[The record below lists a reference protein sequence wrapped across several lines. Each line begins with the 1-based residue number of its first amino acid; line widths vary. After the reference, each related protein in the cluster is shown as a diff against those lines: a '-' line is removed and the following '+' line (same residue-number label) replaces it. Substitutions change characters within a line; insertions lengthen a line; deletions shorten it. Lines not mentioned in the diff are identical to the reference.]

1 MLKGKKKLLAA
12 QVLLGL
18 MVAGNAYA
26 ADVTNDE
33 AGSDNSAKYEFKI
46 GNHEADDGG
55 SYKENDT
62 KYEYG
67 NWGQPGE
74 NEVLVGNGGKFL
86 KDKAADADISGVTLT
101 IETGSGKAI
110 AIKGKKIT
118 KNIINIG
125 NQYYYLNTH
134 YLTRDGSIFD
144 GDSYD
149 NEVNLAHA
157 KLADGGG
164 VNAGAKNTLNVG
176 LLVAEES
183 GVPNQYLLKAG
194 TINVNDV
201 VYFADGNTGTKDVVD
216 AQNFL
221 VIDASGAGDKAVINI
236 NADNVTAK
244 SINAGSGLVE
254 IKGKGVKAKSTLAK
268 VLKISADGFNS
279 DDYDALNVDINS
291 DGDYVADGN
300 KANKIII
307 NGNDVDFTMRDSTM
321 RDFWKSIDVN
331 GDNFKVGNI
340 HSYKDNDVMS
350 VAGNNAT
357 MGNITFNGKSSTLNV
372 SGNGAVLGNVSGSGA
387 SSVNISGD
395 NVKVGDITT
404 ATSASSGDEII
415 ISGNNTTTGALDTG
429 SLKITGNGT
438 LENGDVSNVGKI
450 IIQSTAT
457 GDVFKGTGMSEGKLD
472 VDKSK
477 TNKTTALFSNDYA
490 ASYDADT
497 GRIKN
502 TRTQSIREQSKSY
515 VETQMA
521 ALAMVASGADL
532 LANAGFTNA
541 AQAVQDAKD
550 SGDSGRSM
558 VPYAAANYG
567 SMRQESG
574 SHVDV
579 KGSNFNIGFAKE
591 VKNGSGKLLFGPM
604 FEYGRGNYDSY
615 LDDGTTGSGTAQNYG
630 IGMMARQTND
640 NGFYYEGSVRYG
652 KVTSDY
658 SSSNVLAGKDVSYDN
673 SAKYWGA
680 HVGVGKLQKLGGD
693 NAIDLYGKLF
703 YTNQGSSSVNID
715 GDTLDFSS
723 VKSKRSRIG
732 FRYIHGTSDVRSV
745 YAGLAWQYEFDG
757 AAHATANGF
766 STPSPSVK
774 GSSGMLELGVLIAP
788 KASPVSF
795 DLGVSG
801 WAGKQKGYSL
811 NANMLWSF

>member
-1 MLKGKKKLLAA
+1 MLKGKKKALAA

-18 MVAGNAYA
+18 MVAGNVYTVDCGVASA
-26 ADVTNDE
+26 AEGADIEIGEQVGWWIGDDTVV
-33 AGSDNSAKYEFKI
+33 SDNEKLKSE
-46 GNHEADDGG
+46 
-55 SYKENDT
+55 
-62 KYEYG
+62 
-67 NWGQPGE
+67 
-74 NEVLVGNGGKFL
+74 LVTDN
-86 KDKAADADISGVTLT
+86 
-101 IETGSGKAI
+101 
-110 AIKGKKIT
+110 AIKEKS
-118 KNIINIG
+118 IN
-125 NQYYYLNTH
+125 L
-134 YLTRDGSIFD
+134 
-144 GDSYD
+144 
-149 NEVNLAHA
+149 
-157 KLADGGG
+157 KCGGG
-164 VNAGAKNTLNVG
+164 NFT
-176 LLVAEES
+176 
-183 GVPNQYLLKAG
+183 LLKADVVENNIIQIGNEEKYSDPQEYWGNIKIVDSAKSSGNVLEVYRTKNTGSAKFILGAKDTAIVKGLSAKHSFQAG
-194 TINVNDV
+194 TIKIEGSDLELG
-201 VYFADGNTGTKDVVD
+201 DVD
-216 AQNFL
+216 AYS
-221 VIDASGAGDKAVINI
+221 AAGE
-236 NADNVTAK
+236 
-244 SINAGSGLVE
+244 GSLVE
-254 IKGKGVKAKSTLAK
+254 IAGKGVSADKTLTQK
-268 VLKISADGFNS
+268 LKISANSFTNEDLSKLNLDGGVT
-279 DDYDALNVDINS
+279 DDAQ
-291 DGDYVADGN
+291 
-300 KANKIII
+300 KCNKIIVD
-307 NGNDVDFTMRDSTM
+307 GNDVNFEGQE
-321 RDFWKSIDVN
+321 FWKSFDVT

-340 HSYKDNDVMS
+340 HSYIGNDVVS
-350 VAGNNAT
+350 VAGNNAEL
-357 MGNITFNGKSSTLNV
+357 GAVELNGTSSKLNV
-372 SGNGAVLGNVSGSGA
+372 SGNDAVLGNVSGSGA
-387 SSVNISGD
+387 SSVNISGN
-395 NVKVGDITT
+395 NVTVGDITT
-404 ATSASSGDEII
+404 TAATRASSGDEII
-415 ISGNNTTTGALDTG
+415 ISGNNTTTGTLDTG
-429 SLKITGNGT
+429 SLKIDGNGT
-438 LENGDVSNVGKI
+438 LHAGDVSKVDTI
-450 IIQSTAT
+450 IVQSTAI
-457 GDVFKGTGMSEGKLD
+457 GNVFTAASGLSEDKLN

-490 ASYDADT
+490 ASYDANNDC
-497 GRIKN
+497 IMN

-658 SSSNVLAGKDVSYDN
+658 SSSNVWAGHDVSYDN

>member
-1 MLKGKKKLLAA
+1 MLKGKKKALAA

-18 MVAGNAYA
+18 MVAGNMYA
-26 ADVTNDE
+26 VDCGVASAAEGADIEIGEQVGWWIADNTNVSTDNEQLKSELVTDNAIKEKSINLKCGGGNFTLLNADVVENNIIQIGNE
-33 AGSDNSAKYEFKI
+33 EKYSDPQEYWGDIKIVDSANSSGNVLEVYRTKNTGSAKFI
-46 GNHEADDGG
+46 
-55 SYKENDT
+55 
-62 KYEYG
+62 
-67 NWGQPGE
+67 
-74 NEVLVGNGGKFL
+74 L
-86 KDKAADADISGVTLT
+86 
-101 IETGSGKAI
+101 
-110 AIKGKKIT
+110 
-118 KNIINIG
+118 
-125 NQYYYLNTH
+125 
-134 YLTRDGSIFD
+134 
-144 GDSYD
+144 
-149 NEVNLAHA
+149 
-157 KLADGGG
+157 
-164 VNAGAKNTLNVG
+164 GAKDTAIVKG
-176 LLVAEES
+176 LSAKHS
-183 GVPNQYLLKAG
+183 FQAG
-194 TINVNDV
+194 TIKIEGSDLELG
-201 VYFADGNTGTKDVVD
+201 DVD
-216 AQNFL
+216 AYS
-221 VIDASGAGDKAVINI
+221 ATGEES
-236 NADNVTAK
+236 
-244 SINAGSGLVE
+244 LVE
-254 IKGKGVKAKSTLAK
+254 IAGKGVSADKTLTQK
-268 VLKISADGFNS
+268 LKISANGFTN
-279 DDYDALNVDINS
+279 DDLSKLNLDEGVTDDA
-291 DGDYVADGN
+291 
-300 KANKIII
+300 KKCNKIIVD
-307 NGNDVDFTMRDSTM
+307 GNDVNFEGQE
-321 RDFWKSIDVN
+321 FWKSFDVT

-340 HSYKDNDVMS
+340 HSYIGNDVVS
-350 VAGNNAT
+350 IAGNNAN
-357 MGNITFNGKSSTLNV
+357 MGNIELAGTSSTLNV
-372 SGNGAVLGNVSGSGA
+372 SGNGAQLGDVSGDGA
-387 SSVNISGD
+387 SVNISGD
-395 NVKVGDITT
+395 NVEVGNISTKPMLGR
-404 ATSASSGDEII
+404 AAGSQGEIV
-415 ISGNNTTTGALDTG
+415 ISGNGTKTGDLKTG
-429 SLKITGNGT
+429 SLKIDGNGT
-438 LENGDVSNVGKI
+438 LNAGDVTVDSIVI
-450 IIQSTAT
+450 TSTAT
-457 GDVFKGTGMSEGKLD
+457 GTVFTATSDLTGKLD
-472 VDKSK
+472 SAASQTTD
-477 TNKTTALFSNDYA
+477 TTALFNNRYA
-490 ASYDADT
+490 ASYDSAT
-497 GRIKN
+497 KSIIN
-502 TRTQSIREQSKSY
+502 TQTTEVREQSKSL

-521 ALAMVASGADL
+521 TLAMVASGADL

-604 FEYGRGNYDSY
+604 IEYGHGNYDSY

-658 SSSNVLAGKDVSYDN
+658 SSSNVWAGNDVSYDN

-703 YTNQGSSSVNID
+703 YTNQGSSSVNIN

-732 FRYIHGTSDVRSV
+732 FRYIHGTSKVRSV

-801 WAGKQKGYSL
+801 WTGKQKGYSL
-811 NANMLWSF
+811 NANMCWSF

>member
-1 MLKGKKKLLAA
+1 MLKGKKKALAA

-18 MVAGNAYA
+18 MVAGNVYTVDCGVASA
-26 ADVTNDE
+26 AEGADIEIGEQVSWWIKDGTVV
-33 AGSDNSAKYEFKI
+33 SDNEKLKSE
-46 GNHEADDGG
+46 
-55 SYKENDT
+55 
-62 KYEYG
+62 
-67 NWGQPGE
+67 
-74 NEVLVGNGGKFL
+74 LVTDN
-86 KDKAADADISGVTLT
+86 
-101 IETGSGKAI
+101 
-110 AIKGKKIT
+110 AIKEKS
-118 KNIINIG
+118 IN
-125 NQYYYLNTH
+125 L
-134 YLTRDGSIFD
+134 
-144 GDSYD
+144 
-149 NEVNLAHA
+149 
-157 KLADGGG
+157 KCGGG
-164 VNAGAKNTLNVG
+164 NFT
-176 LLVAEES
+176 
-183 GVPNQYLLKAG
+183 LLKA
-194 TINVNDV
+194 DV
-201 VYFADGNTGTKDVVD
+201 VENNIIQIGNEEKYSDPQEYWGNIKIVD
-216 AQNFL
+216 
-221 VIDASGAGDKAVINI
+221 S
-236 NADNVTAK
+236 AK
-244 SINAGSGLVE
+244 SSGNVLEVYRTKNAGSAKFILGAKDTAIVKGLSAKHSFQAGTIKIEGSDLELGDVDAYSAAGEGSLVE
-254 IKGKGVKAKSTLAK
+254 IAGKGVSADKTLTQK
-268 VLKISADGFNS
+268 LKISANGFTN
-279 DDYDALNVDINS
+279 DDLSKLNLDAGLTETDN
-291 DGDYVADGN
+291 AR
-300 KANKIII
+300 KCNKIIVD
-307 NGNDVDFTMRDSTM
+307 GNDVNFERTE
-321 RDFWKSIDVN
+321 FWKSFDVN

-340 HSYKDNDVMS
+340 HSYIDNDVVS
-350 VAGNNAT
+350 VAGNNAN
-357 MGNITFNGKSSTLNV
+357 MGNIELAGTSSTLNV
-372 SGNGAVLGNVSGSGA
+372 SGNGAKLGDVSGAGA
-387 SSVNISGD
+387 SVNISGD
-395 NVKVGDITT
+395 NVEVGNISTR
-404 ATSASSGDEII
+404 AAQGEIV
-415 ISGNNTTTGALDTG
+415 ISGNGTKTGALDTG
-429 SLKITGNGT
+429 SLEITGNGT
-438 LENGDVSNVGKI
+438 LEAKDVSNVDSIVIK
-450 IIQSTAT
+450 STAT
-457 GDVFKGTGMSEGKLD
+457 GTVFTATSDLNGKLD
-472 VDKSK
+472 SVASQTTD
-477 TNKTTALFSNDYA
+477 TTALFNNRYA
-490 ASYDADT
+490 ASYDS
-497 GRIKN
+497 N
-502 TRTQSIREQSKSY
+502 TNSIMNTQTTEVREQSKSY

-521 ALAMVASGADL
+521 TLAMVASGADL

-550 SGDSGRSM
+550 SGESGRSM

-658 SSSNVLAGKDVSYDN
+658 SSSNVWAGKDVSYDN

-693 NAIDLYGKLF
+693 DAIDLYGKLF

-757 AAHATANGF
+757 AAHATANGL

>member
-1 MLKGKKKLLAA
+1 MLKGKKKALVA

-26 ADVTNDE
+26 ATDITVTGE
-33 AGSDNSAKYEFKI
+33 GTAQGSWGTMTTENENKI
-46 GNHEADDGG
+46 LCGDWTFITSKPEGNANNNFGPILGG
-55 SYKENDT
+55 
-62 KYEYG
+62 G
-67 NWGQPGE
+67 LLLPGE
-74 NEVLVGNGGKFL
+74 GQ
-86 KDKAADADISGVTLT
+86 DIDDYNITVNA
-101 IETGSGKAI
+101 AI
-110 AIKGKKIT
+110 AGNNFTLIKGKNVTNNVITLGEGWPRKIDIWGPKVISNVFSGSESSSGNKFRLGILENPNGVEAVNIGDENDIELLGGKANT
-118 KNIINIG
+118 AGEGAPPNWVTADYSGISFSGRNLTLEDADGTEQIKSANMQGTVTATRALNVTEDLIASGDITANGGLTAGGNIKGANISTDSHALKGNVIAANGDITSGTLDANEVYAKNI
-125 NQYYYLNTH
+125 T
-134 YLTRDGSIFD
+134 
-144 GDSYD
+144 
-149 NEVNLAHA
+149 
-157 KLADGGG
+157 
-164 VNAGAKNTLNVG
+164 
-176 LLVAEES
+176 
-183 GVPNQYLLKAG
+183 
-194 TINVNDV
+194 
-201 VYFADGNTGTKDVVD
+201 
-216 AQNFL
+216 
-221 VIDASGAGDKAVINI
+221 ASGAINVAGVINALNGKNRAAAGDVAGDSIKAGSIIAHDVIASSGDIVADSI
-236 NADNVTAK
+236 NATGNVTAT
-244 SINAGSGLVE
+244 SGSV
-254 IKGKGVKAKSTLAK
+254 
-268 VLKISADGFNS
+268 
-279 DDYDALNVDINS
+279 
-291 DGDYVADGN
+291 
-300 KANKIII
+300 
-307 NGNDVDFTMRDSTM
+307 
-321 RDFWKSIDVN
+321 
-331 GDNFKVGNI
+331 
-340 HSYKDNDVMS
+340 
-350 VAGNNAT
+350 
-357 MGNITFNGKSSTLNV
+357 TLN
-372 SGNGAVLGNVSGSGA
+372 NGA
-387 SSVNISGD
+387 SSVGGTLKADNLNLAGNSSLNVNSLQTDNIC
-395 NVKVGDITT
+395 ITSTAKGTVLTAGNITKADGVTSAKLDDVFT
-404 ATSASSGDEII
+404 AT
-415 ISGNNTTTGALDTG
+415 
-429 SLKITGNGT
+429 
-438 LENGDVSNVGKI
+438 
-450 IIQSTAT
+450 QSTT
-457 GDVFKGTGMSEGKLD
+457 S
-472 VDKSK
+472 
-477 TNKTTALFSNDYA
+477 TALF
-490 ASYDADT
+490 DT
-497 GRIKN
+497 TYGTYVDGSAIK
-502 TRTQSIREQSKSY
+502 SGLVKSEIREQSKSY

-658 SSSNVLAGKDVSYDN
+658 SSSNVWAGHDVSYDN

-788 KASPVSF
+788 KSSPVSF

>member
-1 MLKGKKKLLAA
+1 MLKGKKKALAA

-18 MVAGNAYA
+18 MVAGNMYA
-26 ADVTNDE
+26 VDCGVA
-33 AGSDNSAKYEFKI
+33 SAAE
-46 GNHEADDGG
+46 G
-55 SYKENDT
+55 
-62 KYEYG
+62 
-67 NWGQPGE
+67 
-74 NEVLVGNGGKFL
+74 
-86 KDKAADADISGVTLT
+86 ADIEIGEQVGWWIADNTNVSTDNEQLKSELVTDN
-101 IETGSGKAI
+101 
-110 AIKGKKIT
+110 AIKGKSINLKCGGGNFT
-118 KNIINIG
+118 LLNADVVENNIIQLGNEEKYSDPQEYWGNIKIVDSAKSSG
-125 NQYYYLNTH
+125 NVLEVYRTKD
-134 YLTRDGSIFD
+134 TGS
-144 GDSYD
+144 
-149 NEVNLAHA
+149 A
-157 KLADGGG
+157 KFIL
-164 VNAGAKNTLNVG
+164 GAKDTAIVKG
-176 LLVAEES
+176 LSAKHS
-183 GVPNQYLLKAG
+183 FQAG
-194 TINVNDV
+194 TIKIEGSDLELG
-201 VYFADGNTGTKDVVD
+201 DVD
-216 AQNFL
+216 AYSA
-221 VIDASGAGDKAVINI
+221 ASE
-236 NADNVTAK
+236 
-244 SINAGSGLVE
+244 GSLVE
-254 IKGKGVKAKSTLAK
+254 IAGKGVSADKTLTQK
-268 VLKISADGFNS
+268 LKISANGFTN
-279 DDYDALNVDINS
+279 DDLSKLNLDEGVTDDA
-291 DGDYVADGN
+291 
-300 KANKIII
+300 KKCNKIIVD
-307 NGNDVDFTMRDSTM
+307 GNDVNFEGQE
-321 RDFWKSIDVN
+321 FWKSFDVT
-331 GDNFKVGNI
+331 GDNFKVGDI
-340 HSYKDNDVMS
+340 HSYIGEDVVS

-357 MGNITFNGKSSTLNV
+357 MGNIELVGTSSTLNV
-372 SGNGAVLGNVSGSGA
+372 SGNGAKLGNVSGA
-387 SSVNISGD
+387 SSVNISGN
-395 NVKVGDITT
+395 NVTVKEI
-404 ATSASSGDEII
+404 ATVAPTRASSGGEIV
-415 ISGNNTTTGALDTG
+415 ISGNGTTVTGALTTG
-429 SLKITGNGT
+429 SLKIDGNGT
-438 LENGDVSNVGKI
+438 LNAGDVTVDSIVI
-450 IIQSTAT
+450 TSTAT
-457 GDVFKGTGMSEGKLD
+457 GTVFTATSDLTGKLD
-472 VDKSK
+472 SAASQT
-477 TNKTTALFSNDYA
+477 TNTTALFNNRYA
-490 ASYDADT
+490 ASYDSANKS
-497 GRIKN
+497 IIN
-502 TRTQSIREQSKSY
+502 TQTTEVREQSKSY

-550 SGDSGRSM
+550 SGESGRSM

-604 FEYGRGNYDSY
+604 IEYGHGNYDSY

-658 SSSNVLAGKDVSYDN
+658 SSSNVWAGNDVSYDN

-732 FRYIHGTSDVRSV
+732 FRYIHGTSKVRSV

-757 AAHATANGF
+757 AAYATANGF

-801 WAGKQKGYSL
+801 WTGKQKGYSL
-811 NANMLWSF
+811 NANMCWSF

>member
-1 MLKGKKKLLAA
+1 MLKGKKKALAA

-33 AGSDNSAKYEFKI
+33 AGSDNSAKYEFTI

-55 SYKENDT
+55 SYTEDNT

-67 NWGQPGE
+67 NWGMPGKD
-74 NEVLVGNGGKFL
+74 EVLVGEGGKFL
-86 KDKAADADISGVTLT
+86 ADKAEISDVTLT
-101 IETGSGKAI
+101 IETGSDKAI

-134 YLTRDGSIFD
+134 YLTRDDSIFD

-157 KLADGGG
+157 KLVDWGG
-164 VNAGAKNTLNVG
+164 VNAGDKNTLNVG
-176 LLVAEES
+176 LLVAEKT
-183 GVPNQYLLKAG
+183 GVENQYLLKAG

-201 VYFADGNTGTKDVVD
+201 VYVADGNTGTGAILD

-254 IKGKGVKAKSTLAK
+254 IKGKDVKAKSTLAK
-268 VLKISADGFNS
+268 TLKISADGFNS
-279 DDYDALNVDINS
+279 DNYDALNVNKDSNGTVVS
-291 DGDYVADGN
+291 DEN
-300 KANKIII
+300 KVNKMIID
-307 NGNDVDFTMRDSTM
+307 GNDVNFEKKP
-321 RDFWKSIDVN
+321 FWNSFDVN
-331 GDNFKVGNI
+331 GDNFKVGDI
-340 HSYKDNDVMS
+340 QSYIGEDVMS
-350 VAGNNAT
+350 VSGNNAN
-357 MGNITFNGKSSTLNV
+357 MGNITLNGASSTLNV
-372 SGNGAVLGNVSGSGA
+372 SGNDAQLGNVSGPGA
-387 SSVNISGD
+387 SSVNISGN
-395 NVKVGDITT
+395 NVTVGDI
-404 ATSASSGDEII
+404 ATVAPTRASSGGEIV
-415 ISGNNTTTGALDTG
+415 ISGNNTTTGALTTG
-429 SLKITGNGT
+429 SLKIDGNGT
-438 LENGDVSNVGKI
+438 LHAGDVSNVDTI

-457 GDVFKGTGMSEGKLD
+457 GNVFTAASGLSAAKLD
-472 VDKSK
+472 AEKSK
-477 TNKTTALFSNDYA
+477 TNETTALFSNDYA
-490 ASYDADT
+490 ASYDAAS
-497 GRIKN
+497 GYIKN
-502 TRTQSIREQSKSY
+502 THTQSIREQSKSY

-550 SGDSGRSM
+550 SGESGRSM

-604 FEYGRGNYDSY
+604 IEYGHGNYDSY

-658 SSSNVLAGKDVSYDN
+658 SSSNVWAGNDVSYDN

-693 NAIDLYGKLF
+693 DAIDLYGKMF

-732 FRYIHGTSDVRSV
+732 FRYIHGTSKVRSV

-757 AAHATANGF
+757 SAYATANGL

-801 WAGKQKGYSL
+801 WTGKQKGYSL
-811 NANMLWSF
+811 NANMCWSF

>member
-1 MLKGKKKLLAA
+1 MLKGKKKALAA

-18 MVAGNAYA
+18 MVAGNMYA
-26 ADVTNDE
+26 VDCGVASAAEGADIE
-33 AGSDNSAKYEFKI
+33 I
-46 GNHEADDGG
+46 GEQVGWWIADDTNV
-55 SYKENDT
+55 STD
-62 KYEYG
+62 
-67 NWGQPGE
+67 
-74 NEVLVGNGGKFL
+74 NEQLKSELVTDN
-86 KDKAADADISGVTLT
+86 
-101 IETGSGKAI
+101 
-110 AIKGKKIT
+110 AIKGKSINLKCGGGNFTLLNADVVENNIIQIGNEEKYSDPQEYWGDIKIVDSANSSGNVLEVYRT
-118 KNIINIG
+118 KN
-125 NQYYYLNTH
+125 T
-134 YLTRDGSIFD
+134 GS
-144 GDSYD
+144 
-149 NEVNLAHA
+149 A
-157 KLADGGG
+157 KFIL
-164 VNAGAKNTLNVG
+164 GAKDTAIVKG
-176 LLVAEES
+176 LSAKHS
-183 GVPNQYLLKAG
+183 FQAG
-194 TINVNDV
+194 TIKIEGSDLELG
-201 VYFADGNTGTKDVVD
+201 DVD
-216 AQNFL
+216 AYS
-221 VIDASGAGDKAVINI
+221 AAGE
-236 NADNVTAK
+236 
-244 SINAGSGLVE
+244 GSLVE
-254 IKGKGVKAKSTLAK
+254 IAGKGVSADKTLTQK
-268 VLKISADGFNS
+268 LKISANGFTN
-279 DDYDALNVDINS
+279 DDLSKLNLDEGVTDDA
-291 DGDYVADGN
+291 
-300 KANKIII
+300 KKCNKIIVD
-307 NGNDVDFTMRDSTM
+307 GNDVNFEGQE
-321 RDFWKSIDVN
+321 FWKSFDVT
-331 GDNFKVGNI
+331 GDNFKVGNL
-340 HSYKDNDVMS
+340 HSYIGNDVVS
-350 VAGNNAT
+350 IAGNNAN
-357 MGNITFNGKSSTLNV
+357 MGNIELAGTSSTLNV
-372 SGNGAVLGNVSGSGA
+372 SGNGAQLGNVSGSGA
-387 SSVNISGD
+387 SSVNISGN
-395 NVKVGDITT
+395 NVTVGDI
-404 ATSASSGDEII
+404 ATVAPTRASSGGEIV
-415 ISGNNTTTGALDTG
+415 ISGNGTTTGALTTG
-429 SLKITGNGT
+429 SLKIDGNGT
-438 LENGDVSNVGKI
+438 LNAGDVSNVDTI

-457 GDVFKGTGMSEGKLD
+457 GNVFTAASGLSAAKLD
-472 VDKSK
+472 
-477 TNKTTALFSNDYA
+477 TNASQITETTALFSNKYSA
-490 ASYDADT
+490 VYDAAT
-497 GRIKN
+497 GAIKN
-502 TRTQSIREQSKSY
+502 TYKQSVREQTKSY

-521 ALAMVASGADL
+521 AMAMVASGADL

-550 SGDSGRSM
+550 SGESGRSM

-604 FEYGRGNYDSY
+604 IEYGHGNYDSY

-658 SSSNVLAGKDVSYDN
+658 SSSNVLAGNDVSYDN

-757 AAHATANGF
+757 AAYATANGL

-811 NANMLWSF
+811 NANMCWSF

>member
-1 MLKGKKKLLAA
+1 MLKGKKKALAA

-18 MVAGNAYA
+18 MVAGNMYA
-26 ADVTNDE
+26 VDCGVASAAEGADIEIGEQVGWWIADNTNVSTDNEQLKSELVTDNAIKEKSINLKCGGGNFTLLNADVVENNIIQIGNE
-33 AGSDNSAKYEFKI
+33 EKYSDPQEYWGDIKIVDSANSSGNVLEVYRTKNTGSAKFI
-46 GNHEADDGG
+46 
-55 SYKENDT
+55 
-62 KYEYG
+62 
-67 NWGQPGE
+67 
-74 NEVLVGNGGKFL
+74 L
-86 KDKAADADISGVTLT
+86 
-101 IETGSGKAI
+101 
-110 AIKGKKIT
+110 
-118 KNIINIG
+118 
-125 NQYYYLNTH
+125 
-134 YLTRDGSIFD
+134 
-144 GDSYD
+144 
-149 NEVNLAHA
+149 
-157 KLADGGG
+157 
-164 VNAGAKNTLNVG
+164 GAKDTAIVKG
-176 LLVAEES
+176 LSAKHS
-183 GVPNQYLLKAG
+183 FQAG
-194 TINVNDV
+194 TIKIEGSDLELG
-201 VYFADGNTGTKDVVD
+201 DVD
-216 AQNFL
+216 AYS
-221 VIDASGAGDKAVINI
+221 AAGEE
-236 NADNVTAK
+236 
-244 SINAGSGLVE
+244 SLVE
-254 IKGKGVKAKSTLAK
+254 IAGKGVSADKTLTQK
-268 VLKISADGFNS
+268 LKISANGFTN
-279 DDYDALNVDINS
+279 DDLSKLNLDEGVTDDA
-291 DGDYVADGN
+291 
-300 KANKIII
+300 KKCNKIIVD
-307 NGNDVDFTMRDSTM
+307 GNDVNFEGQE
-321 RDFWKSIDVN
+321 FWKSFDVT

-340 HSYKDNDVMS
+340 HSYIGNDVVS
-350 VAGNNAT
+350 IAGNNAN
-357 MGNITFNGKSSTLNV
+357 MGNIELAGTSSTLNV
-372 SGNGAVLGNVSGSGA
+372 SGNGAQLGDVSGDGA
-387 SSVNISGD
+387 SVNISGD
-395 NVKVGDITT
+395 NVEVGNISTKPMLGR
-404 ATSASSGDEII
+404 AAGSQGEIV
-415 ISGNNTTTGALDTG
+415 ISGNGTKTGDLKTG
-429 SLKITGNGT
+429 SLKIDGNGT
-438 LENGDVSNVGKI
+438 LNAGDVTVDSIVI
-450 IIQSTAT
+450 TSTAT
-457 GDVFKGTGMSEGKLD
+457 GTVFTATSDLTGKLD
-472 VDKSK
+472 SAASQTTD
-477 TNKTTALFSNDYA
+477 TTALFNNRYA
-490 ASYDADT
+490 ASYDSAT
-497 GRIKN
+497 KSIIN
-502 TRTQSIREQSKSY
+502 TQTTEVREQSKSL

-521 ALAMVASGADL
+521 TLAMVASGADL

-550 SGDSGRSM
+550 SGESGRSM

-658 SSSNVLAGKDVSYDN
+658 SSSNVWAGNDVSYDN

-703 YTNQGSSSVNID
+703 YTNQGSSSVNIN

-811 NANMLWSF
+811 NANMCWSF

>member
-1 MLKGKKKLLAA
+1 MLKGKKKALAA

-18 MVAGNAYA
+18 MVAGNVYTVDCGVASA
-26 ADVTNDE
+26 AEGADIEIGEQVGWWIGDDTVV
-33 AGSDNSAKYEFKI
+33 SDNEKLKSE
-46 GNHEADDGG
+46 
-55 SYKENDT
+55 
-62 KYEYG
+62 
-67 NWGQPGE
+67 
-74 NEVLVGNGGKFL
+74 LVTDN
-86 KDKAADADISGVTLT
+86 
-101 IETGSGKAI
+101 
-110 AIKGKKIT
+110 AIKEKS
-118 KNIINIG
+118 IN
-125 NQYYYLNTH
+125 L
-134 YLTRDGSIFD
+134 
-144 GDSYD
+144 
-149 NEVNLAHA
+149 
-157 KLADGGG
+157 KCGGG
-164 VNAGAKNTLNVG
+164 NFT
-176 LLVAEES
+176 
-183 GVPNQYLLKAG
+183 LLKADVVENNIIQIGNEEKYSDPQEYWGNIKIVDSAKSSGNVLEVYRTKNTGSAKFILGAKDTAIVKGLSAKHSFQAG
-194 TINVNDV
+194 TIKIEGSDLELG
-201 VYFADGNTGTKDVVD
+201 DVD
-216 AQNFL
+216 AYS
-221 VIDASGAGDKAVINI
+221 AAGE
-236 NADNVTAK
+236 
-244 SINAGSGLVE
+244 GSLVE
-254 IKGKGVKAKSTLAK
+254 IAGKGVSADKTLTQK
-268 VLKISADGFNS
+268 LKISANSFTNEDLSKLNLDGGVT
-279 DDYDALNVDINS
+279 DDAQ
-291 DGDYVADGN
+291 
-300 KANKIII
+300 KCNKIIVD
-307 NGNDVDFTMRDSTM
+307 GNDVNFVGTE
-321 RDFWKSIDVN
+321 FWKSFDVN

-340 HSYKDNDVMS
+340 HSYIGNDVVS
-350 VAGNNAT
+350 VAGNNAEL
-357 MGNITFNGKSSTLNV
+357 GAVELNGTSSKLNV
-372 SGNGAVLGNVSGSGA
+372 SGNDAVLGNVSGSGA
-387 SSVNISGD
+387 SSVNISGN
-395 NVKVGDITT
+395 NVIVGNITT
-404 ATSASSGDEII
+404 TAAAATSASSGDEII

-429 SLKITGNGT
+429 SLKIDGNGT
-438 LENGDVSNVGKI
+438 LHAGDVSKVDTI
-450 IIQSTAT
+450 IVQSTAI
-457 GDVFKGTGMSEGKLD
+457 GNVFTAASGLSEDKLD
-472 VDKSK
+472 VEKSK

-490 ASYDADT
+490 ASYDS
-497 GRIKN
+497 GSIKN
-502 TRTQSIREQSKSY
+502 TCTQSIREQSKSY

-521 ALAMVASGADL
+521 TLAMVASGADL

-658 SSSNVLAGKDVSYDN
+658 SSSNVWAGHDVSYDN

-757 AAHATANGF
+757 AAHATANGL

>member
-1 MLKGKKKLLAA
+1 MLKGKKKALAA

-18 MVAGNAYA
+18 MVAGNMYA
-26 ADVTNDE
+26 VDCGVASAAEGADIEIGEQVGWWIADNTNVSTDNEQLKSELVTDNAIKEKSINLKCGGGNFTLLNADVVENNIIQIGNE
-33 AGSDNSAKYEFKI
+33 EKYSDPQEYWGDIKIVDSANSSGNVLEVYRTKNTGSAKFI
-46 GNHEADDGG
+46 
-55 SYKENDT
+55 
-62 KYEYG
+62 
-67 NWGQPGE
+67 
-74 NEVLVGNGGKFL
+74 L
-86 KDKAADADISGVTLT
+86 
-101 IETGSGKAI
+101 
-110 AIKGKKIT
+110 
-118 KNIINIG
+118 
-125 NQYYYLNTH
+125 
-134 YLTRDGSIFD
+134 
-144 GDSYD
+144 
-149 NEVNLAHA
+149 
-157 KLADGGG
+157 
-164 VNAGAKNTLNVG
+164 GAKDTAIVKG
-176 LLVAEES
+176 LSAKHS
-183 GVPNQYLLKAG
+183 FQAG
-194 TINVNDV
+194 TIKIEGSDLELG
-201 VYFADGNTGTKDVVD
+201 DVD
-216 AQNFL
+216 AYS
-221 VIDASGAGDKAVINI
+221 ATGEES
-236 NADNVTAK
+236 
-244 SINAGSGLVE
+244 LVE
-254 IKGKGVKAKSTLAK
+254 IAGKGVSADKTLTQK
-268 VLKISADGFNS
+268 LKISANGFTN
-279 DDYDALNVDINS
+279 DDLSKLNLDEGVTDDA
-291 DGDYVADGN
+291 
-300 KANKIII
+300 KKCNKIIVD
-307 NGNDVDFTMRDSTM
+307 GNDVNFEGQE
-321 RDFWKSIDVN
+321 FWKSFDVT

-340 HSYKDNDVMS
+340 HSYIGNDVVS
-350 VAGNNAT
+350 IAGNNAN
-357 MGNITFNGKSSTLNV
+357 MGNIELAGTSSTLNV
-372 SGNGAVLGNVSGSGA
+372 SGNGAQLGDVSGDGA
-387 SSVNISGD
+387 SVNISGD
-395 NVKVGDITT
+395 NVEVGNISTKPMLGR
-404 ATSASSGDEII
+404 AAGSQGEIV
-415 ISGNNTTTGALDTG
+415 ISGNGTKTGDLKTG
-429 SLKITGNGT
+429 SLKIDGNGT
-438 LENGDVSNVGKI
+438 LNAGDVTVDSIVI
-450 IIQSTAT
+450 TSTAT
-457 GDVFKGTGMSEGKLD
+457 GTVFTATSDLTGKLD
-472 VDKSK
+472 SAASQTTD
-477 TNKTTALFSNDYA
+477 TTALFNNRYA
-490 ASYDADT
+490 ASYDSAT
-497 GRIKN
+497 KSIIN
-502 TRTQSIREQSKSY
+502 TQTTEVREQSKSL

-521 ALAMVASGADL
+521 TLAMVASGADL

-604 FEYGRGNYDSY
+604 IEYGHGNYDSY

-658 SSSNVLAGKDVSYDN
+658 SSSNVWAGNDVSYDN

-703 YTNQGSSSVNID
+703 YTNQGSSSVNIN

-811 NANMLWSF
+811 NANMCWSF

>member
-1 MLKGKKKLLAA
+1 MLKGKKKALAA

-18 MVAGNAYA
+18 MVAGNVYTVDCGVASA
-26 ADVTNDE
+26 AEGADIEIGEQVGWWIGDDTVV
-33 AGSDNSAKYEFKI
+33 SDNEKLKSE
-46 GNHEADDGG
+46 
-55 SYKENDT
+55 
-62 KYEYG
+62 
-67 NWGQPGE
+67 
-74 NEVLVGNGGKFL
+74 LVTDN
-86 KDKAADADISGVTLT
+86 
-101 IETGSGKAI
+101 
-110 AIKGKKIT
+110 AIKEKS
-118 KNIINIG
+118 IN
-125 NQYYYLNTH
+125 L
-134 YLTRDGSIFD
+134 
-144 GDSYD
+144 
-149 NEVNLAHA
+149 
-157 KLADGGG
+157 KCGGG
-164 VNAGAKNTLNVG
+164 NFT
-176 LLVAEES
+176 
-183 GVPNQYLLKAG
+183 LLKADVVENNIIQIGNDEKYSDPQEYWGNIKIVDSAKSSGNVLEVYRTKDTGSAKFILGAKDTAIVKGLSAKHSFQAG
-194 TINVNDV
+194 TIKIEGSDLELG
-201 VYFADGNTGTKDVVD
+201 DVD
-216 AQNFL
+216 AYS
-221 VIDASGAGDKAVINI
+221 AAGE
-236 NADNVTAK
+236 
-244 SINAGSGLVE
+244 GSLVE
-254 IKGKGVKAKSTLAK
+254 IAGKGVSADKTLTQK
-268 VLKISADGFNS
+268 LKISANS
-279 DDYDALNVDINS
+279 FTNEDLSKLNLDEGVTDDA
-291 DGDYVADGN
+291 
-300 KANKIII
+300 KKCNKIIVD
-307 NGNDVDFTMRDSTM
+307 GNDVNFEEQE
-321 RDFWKSIDVN
+321 FWKSFDVN

-340 HSYKDNDVMS
+340 HSYIGNDVVS
-350 VAGNNAT
+350 VAGNKAN
-357 MGNITFNGKSSTLNV
+357 MGNIELAGTSSTLNV
-372 SGNGAVLGNVSGSGA
+372 SGNDAKLGNVSGSGA
-387 SSVNISGD
+387 SSVNISGN
-395 NVKVGDITT
+395 NVIVGDITT
-404 ATSASSGDEII
+404 TAATSPSSGDEII
-415 ISGNNTTTGALDTG
+415 ISGNKTTTGALETG
-429 SLKITGNGT
+429 SLKITDNGT
-438 LENGDVSNVGKI
+438 LEATGDVSKVGTI

-457 GDVFKGTGMSEGKLD
+457 GDVFKAEGISKNQLD
-472 VDKSK
+472 VGASK
-477 TNKTTALFSNDYA
+477 KNVTTALFSNDYA
-490 ASYDADT
+490 ASYDS
-497 GRIKN
+497 GSIKN
-502 TRTQSIREQSKSY
+502 TCTQSIREQSKSY

-521 ALAMVASGADL
+521 TLAMVASGADL

-604 FEYGRGNYDSY
+604 IEYGHGNYDSY

>member
-1 MLKGKKKLLAA
+1 MLKGKKKALAA

-18 MVAGNAYA
+18 MVAGNMYA
-26 ADVTNDE
+26 VDCGVASAVEGADIEIGEQVGWWIADNTNVSTDNEQLKSELVTDNAIKEKSINLKCGGGNFTLLNADVVENNIIQIGNE
-33 AGSDNSAKYEFKI
+33 EKYSDPQEYWGDIKIVDSANSSGNVLEVYRTKNTGSAKFI
-46 GNHEADDGG
+46 
-55 SYKENDT
+55 
-62 KYEYG
+62 
-67 NWGQPGE
+67 
-74 NEVLVGNGGKFL
+74 L
-86 KDKAADADISGVTLT
+86 
-101 IETGSGKAI
+101 
-110 AIKGKKIT
+110 
-118 KNIINIG
+118 
-125 NQYYYLNTH
+125 
-134 YLTRDGSIFD
+134 
-144 GDSYD
+144 
-149 NEVNLAHA
+149 
-157 KLADGGG
+157 
-164 VNAGAKNTLNVG
+164 GAKDTAIVKG
-176 LLVAEES
+176 LSAKHS
-183 GVPNQYLLKAG
+183 FQAG
-194 TINVNDV
+194 TIKIEGSDLELG
-201 VYFADGNTGTKDVVD
+201 DVD
-216 AQNFL
+216 AYS
-221 VIDASGAGDKAVINI
+221 ATGEES
-236 NADNVTAK
+236 
-244 SINAGSGLVE
+244 LVE
-254 IKGKGVKAKSTLAK
+254 IAGKGVSADKTLTQK
-268 VLKISADGFNS
+268 LKISANGFTN
-279 DDYDALNVDINS
+279 DDLSKLNLDEGVTDDA
-291 DGDYVADGN
+291 
-300 KANKIII
+300 KKCNKIIVD
-307 NGNDVDFTMRDSTM
+307 GNDVNFEGQE
-321 RDFWKSIDVN
+321 FWKSFDVT

-340 HSYKDNDVMS
+340 HSYIGNDVVS
-350 VAGNNAT
+350 IAGNNAN
-357 MGNITFNGKSSTLNV
+357 MGNIELAGTSSTLNV
-372 SGNGAVLGNVSGSGA
+372 SGNGAQLGDVSGDGA
-387 SSVNISGD
+387 SVNISGD
-395 NVKVGDITT
+395 NVEVGNISTKPMLGR
-404 ATSASSGDEII
+404 AAGSQGEIV
-415 ISGNNTTTGALDTG
+415 ISGNGTKTGDLKTG
-429 SLKITGNGT
+429 SLKIDGNGT
-438 LENGDVSNVGKI
+438 LNAGDVTVDSIVI
-450 IIQSTAT
+450 TSTAT
-457 GDVFKGTGMSEGKLD
+457 GTVFTATSDLTGKLD
-472 VDKSK
+472 SAASQTTD
-477 TNKTTALFSNDYA
+477 TTALFNNRYA
-490 ASYDADT
+490 ASYDSAT
-497 GRIKN
+497 KSIIN
-502 TRTQSIREQSKSY
+502 TQTTEVREQSKSL

-521 ALAMVASGADL
+521 TLAMVASGADL

-604 FEYGRGNYDSY
+604 IEYGHGNYDSY

-658 SSSNVLAGKDVSYDN
+658 SSSNVWAGNDVSYDN

-703 YTNQGSSSVNID
+703 YTNQGSSSVNIN

-732 FRYIHGTSDVRSV
+732 FRYIHGTSKVRSV

-801 WAGKQKGYSL
+801 WTGKQKGYSL
-811 NANMLWSF
+811 NANMCWSF

>member
-1 MLKGKKKLLAA
+1 MLKGKKKALAA

-26 ADVTNDE
+26 ADITVTGE
-33 AGSDNSAKYEFKI
+33 GAE
-46 GNHEADDGG
+46 
-55 SYKENDT
+55 
-62 KYEYG
+62 G
-67 NWGQPGE
+67 NWGEAPYLQEGTEYTLLAPSYCYVQNGNNPLLGE
-74 NEVLVGNGGKFL
+74 GGVLF
-86 KDKAADADISGVTLT
+86 KDQAS
-101 IETGSGKAI
+101 IEGH
-110 AIKGKKIT
+110 
-118 KNIINIG
+118 NIIIKANIQGTCGPIIKAKKVVNNVITFGEGDVKEWQLWDGG
-125 NQYYYLNTH
+125 NAEN
-134 YLTRDGSIFD
+134 IFD
-144 GDSYD
+144 GSEVSKD
-149 NEVNLAHA
+149 NTLKLGILKSTSTVKNVNVGTENDIVLIGGSAVDYSESDQPTVVA
-157 KLADGGG
+157 NYSDMSFTGRNLTLEDADGTEKIKSADMKGDITAARHLTAESLTAGG
-164 VNAGAKNTLNVG
+164 TITANGGLSVSDTVKAKALNGGAVEAANVTADDINVASLEAEVVNATNINVIGLLKERASVSQAMYVMSRASRATSGINATNINAGRIEATDVTATGSIVAGSISANTVTANAVTLNNGTSDVG
-176 LLVAEES
+176 TMTTGSLNIDGDGILNVTDINVDDINITSITPGTALTVS
-183 GVPNQYLLKAG
+183 G
-194 TINVNDV
+194 TI
-201 VYFADGNTGTKDVVD
+201 K
-216 AQNFL
+216 
-221 VIDASGAGDKAVINI
+221 DASGAIKNLSDVFQTTVNEE
-236 NADNVTAK
+236 NTA
-244 SINAGSGLVE
+244 L
-254 IKGKGVKAKSTLAK
+254 
-268 VLKISADGFNS
+268 FNTS
-279 DDYDALNVDINS
+279 YES
-291 DGDYVADGN
+291 KADGN
-300 KANKIII
+300 KIVTTY
-307 NGNDVDFTMRDSTM
+307 NG
-321 RDFWKSIDVN
+321 
-331 GDNFKVGNI
+331 
-340 HSYKDNDVMS
+340 
-350 VAGNNAT
+350 
-357 MGNITFNGKSSTLNV
+357 
-372 SGNGAVLGNVSGSGA
+372 
-387 SSVNISGD
+387 
-395 NVKVGDITT
+395 VK
-404 ATSASSGDEII
+404 
-415 ISGNNTTTGALDTG
+415 
-429 SLKITGNGT
+429 
-438 LENGDVSNVGKI
+438 
-450 IIQSTAT
+450 
-457 GDVFKGTGMSEGKLD
+457 
-472 VDKSK
+472 
-477 TNKTTALFSNDYA
+477 
-490 ASYDADT
+490 
-497 GRIKN
+497 
-502 TRTQSIREQSKSY
+502 IREQSKSY

-604 FEYGRGNYDSY
+604 IEYGHGNYDSY

-658 SSSNVLAGKDVSYDN
+658 SSSNVWAGNDVSYDN

-703 YTNQGSSSVNID
+703 YTNQGSSSVNIN

-732 FRYIHGTSDVRSV
+732 FRYIHGTSKVRSV

-801 WAGKQKGYSL
+801 WTGKQKGYSL
-811 NANMLWSF
+811 NANMCWSF

>member
-1 MLKGKKKLLAA
+1 MLKGKKKALAA

-26 ADVTNDE
+26 ADITIKGDGR
-33 AGSDNSAKYEFKI
+33 AQSDV
-46 GNHEADDGG
+46 GG
-55 SYKENDT
+55 SVYYVDNYNKHIDPSVNDNWYLHGDKENAIIRDQNIITGKSIQVDAGGQDFVIWDGSGGIKESSITIGSGDFGDGNPDNKRNILGTIKVAKDLT
-62 KYEYG
+62 KSSNNTIILQRIG
-67 NWGQPGE
+67 VQDGE
-74 NEVLVGNGGKFL
+74 NAAFVMAGDTDTIKLYPYSTDDSDGNVYTSNPPVNVPARPSTALSLQAGNLEVMKS
-86 KDKAADADISGVTLT
+86 DIGVR
-101 IETGSGKAI
+101 
-110 AIKGKKIT
+110 
-118 KNIINIG
+118 N
-125 NQYYYLNTH
+125 
-134 YLTRDGSIFD
+134 
-144 GDSYD
+144 
-149 NEVNLAHA
+149 V
-157 KLADGGG
+157 KLADTLKINLGDAFT
-164 VNAGAKNTLNVG
+164 VNGKLEAKKVDAAGATLTVNGAGSTVTDNCSIGDLIIAGSGTLTVG
-176 LLVAEES
+176 TLSDYDKIDVSGFTGEGSALVVE
-183 GVPNQYLLKAG
+183 NG
-194 TINVNDV
+194 T
-201 VYFADGNTGTKDVVD
+201 
-216 AQNFL
+216 
-221 VIDASGAGDKAVINI
+221 IDASKVNLGAHGTKHEV
-236 NADNVTAK
+236 NASPLFEKDYT
-244 SINAGSGLVE
+244 L
-254 IKGKGVKAKSTLAK
+254 GVS
-268 VLKISADGFNS
+268 
-279 DDYDALNVDINS
+279 
-291 DGDYVADGN
+291 
-300 KANKIII
+300 ANKI
-307 NGNDVDFTMRDSTM
+307 T
-321 RDFWKSIDVN
+321 
-331 GDNFKVGNI
+331 
-340 HSYKDNDVMS
+340 
-350 VAGNNAT
+350 
-357 MGNITFNGKSSTLNV
+357 
-372 SGNGAVLGNVSGSGA
+372 
-387 SSVNISGD
+387 
-395 NVKVGDITT
+395 
-404 ATSASSGDEII
+404 
-415 ISGNNTTTGALDTG
+415 
-429 SLKITGNGT
+429 
-438 LENGDVSNVGKI
+438 NVG
-450 IIQSTAT
+450 TVT
-457 GDVFKGTGMSEGKLD
+457 GV
-472 VDKSK
+472 
-477 TNKTTALFSNDYA
+477 
-490 ASYDADT
+490 
-497 GRIKN
+497 
-502 TRTQSIREQSKSY
+502 RENSKSY

-521 ALAMVASGADL
+521 TLAMVASGADL

-658 SSSNVLAGKDVSYDN
+658 SSSNVWAGHDVSYDN

-703 YTNQGSSSVNID
+703 YTNQGSSSVNIN

>member
-1 MLKGKKKLLAA
+1 MLKGKKKALAA

-26 ADVTNDE
+26 ATDITVTGE
-33 AGSDNSAKYEFKI
+33 GTAQGSWGTMTTENENKI
-46 GNHEADDGG
+46 LCGDWTFITSKPEGNANNNFGPILGG
-55 SYKENDT
+55 
-62 KYEYG
+62 G
-67 NWGQPGE
+67 LLLPGE
-74 NEVLVGNGGKFL
+74 GQ
-86 KDKAADADISGVTLT
+86 DIDDYNITVNA
-101 IETGSGKAI
+101 AI
-110 AIKGKKIT
+110 AGNNFTLIKGKNVTNNVITLGEGWPRKIDIWGPKVISNVFSGSESSSGNKFRLGILENPNGVEAVNIGDENDIELLGGKANT
-118 KNIINIG
+118 AGEGAPPNWVTADYSGISFSGRNLTLSDADGTEQIKSANMQGTVTATRALNVTEDLIASGDITANGGLTAGGDIKGANISTASQALKGNVIAANGDITSGTLDANKVYAKNITASGNINVTGVIKLINDNAKARAVAG
-125 NQYYYLNTH
+125 NIKGSSITA
-134 YLTRDGSIFD
+134 GSII
-144 GDSYD
+144 
-149 NEVNLAHA
+149 AH
-157 KLADGGG
+157 D
-164 VNAGAKNTLNVG
+164 
-176 LLVAEES
+176 
-183 GVPNQYLLKAG
+183 
-194 TINVNDV
+194 
-201 VYFADGNTGTKDVVD
+201 
-216 AQNFL
+216 
-221 VIDASGAGDKAVINI
+221 
-236 NADNVTAK
+236 VTATSGDIVAD
-244 SINAGSGLVE
+244 SINASGDVIAASGNVTLNSGASN
-254 IKGKGVKAKSTLAK
+254 ITGTLNSNSLNLKGDSSLTVGTLQTNN
-268 VLKISADGFNS
+268 IC
-279 DDYDALNVDINS
+279 I
-291 DGDYVADGN
+291 
-300 KANKIII
+300 
-307 NGNDVDFTMRDSTM
+307 DSTAEGT
-321 RDFWKSIDVN
+321 VLT
-331 GDNFKVGNI
+331 
-340 HSYKDNDVMS
+340 
-350 VAGNNAT
+350 A
-357 MGNITFNGKSSTLNV
+357 GNITN
-372 SGNGAVLGNVSGSGA
+372 A
-387 SSVNISGD
+387 
-395 NVKVGDITT
+395 
-404 ATSASSGDEII
+404 
-415 ISGNNTTTGALDTG
+415 
-429 SLKITGNGT
+429 
-438 LENGDVSNVGKI
+438 NGDSAKLDDVFTPT
-450 IIQSTAT
+450 QSTT
-457 GDVFKGTGMSEGKLD
+457 S
-472 VDKSK
+472 
-477 TNKTTALFSNDYA
+477 TALF
-490 ASYDADT
+490 DT
-497 GRIKN
+497 TYGTYVEGSAIKN
-502 TRTQSIREQSKSY
+502 GLVKSEVREQSKSY

-521 ALAMVASGADL
+521 TLAMVASGADL

-732 FRYIHGTSDVRSV
+732 FRYIHGTSKVRSV

-757 AAHATANGF
+757 SAYATANGF

-811 NANMLWSF
+811 NANMCWSF

>member
-1 MLKGKKKLLAA
+1 MLKGKKKALAA

-18 MVAGNAYA
+18 MVAGNVYTVDCGVASA
-26 ADVTNDE
+26 AEGADIEIGAQVGWWIENTVV
-33 AGSDNSAKYEFKI
+33 SDNETLKSELVTDNAI
-46 GNHEADDGG
+46 
-55 SYKENDT
+55 KEKSINL
-62 KYEYG
+62 KC
-67 NWGQPGE
+67 
-74 NEVLVGNGGKFL
+74 GGKNF
-86 KDKAADADISGVTLT
+86 T
-101 IETGSGKAI
+101 
-110 AIKGKKIT
+110 
-118 KNIINIG
+118 
-125 NQYYYLNTH
+125 
-134 YLTRDGSIFD
+134 
-144 GDSYD
+144 
-149 NEVNLAHA
+149 
-157 KLADGGG
+157 
-164 VNAGAKNTLNVG
+164 
-176 LLVAEES
+176 
-183 GVPNQYLLKAG
+183 LLKADVVENNIIQIGNGEKWADPQKYFGNIKIVDSANSSGNVLEVYRTHEEGGAKFILGAKDTAIVKGLSAKHSFQAG
-194 TINVNDV
+194 TIKIEGSDLELG
-201 VYFADGNTGTKDVVD
+201 DVD
-216 AQNFL
+216 AYS
-221 VIDASGAGDKAVINI
+221 AAGE
-236 NADNVTAK
+236 
-244 SINAGSGLVE
+244 GSLVE
-254 IKGKGVKAKSTLAK
+254 IAGKGVSADKTLTQK
-268 VLKISADGFNS
+268 LKISANGFTN
-279 DDYDALNVDINS
+279 DDLSKLKLDEGVTDDA
-291 DGDYVADGN
+291 
-300 KANKIII
+300 KKCNKIIVD
-307 NGNDVDFTMRDSTM
+307 GNDVNFEGTE
-321 RDFWKSIDVN
+321 FWKSFDVN

-340 HSYKDNDVMS
+340 HSYIDKDVMS
-350 VAGNNAT
+350 VAGNNAEL
-357 MGNITFNGKSSTLNV
+357 GAVELNGTSSKLNV

-387 SSVNISGD
+387 SSVNISGN
-395 NVKVGDITT
+395 NVIVGNITT
-404 ATSASSGDEII
+404 TAAAATSASSGDEII

-429 SLKITGNGT
+429 SLKIDGNGT
-438 LENGDVSNVGKI
+438 LHAVDVSDVDTI

-457 GDVFKGTGMSEGKLD
+457 GDVFTAERGLSAAKLD

-502 TRTQSIREQSKSY
+502 TCTQSIREQSKSY

-521 ALAMVASGADL
+521 TLAMVASGADL

>member
-1 MLKGKKKLLAA
+1 MLKGKKKALAA

-18 MVAGNAYA
+18 MVAGNVYTVDCGVASA
-26 ADVTNDE
+26 AEGADIEIGEQVGWWIGDDTVV
-33 AGSDNSAKYEFKI
+33 SDNEKLKSE
-46 GNHEADDGG
+46 
-55 SYKENDT
+55 
-62 KYEYG
+62 
-67 NWGQPGE
+67 
-74 NEVLVGNGGKFL
+74 LVTDN
-86 KDKAADADISGVTLT
+86 
-101 IETGSGKAI
+101 
-110 AIKGKKIT
+110 AIKEKS
-118 KNIINIG
+118 IN
-125 NQYYYLNTH
+125 L
-134 YLTRDGSIFD
+134 
-144 GDSYD
+144 
-149 NEVNLAHA
+149 
-157 KLADGGG
+157 KCGGG
-164 VNAGAKNTLNVG
+164 NFT
-176 LLVAEES
+176 
-183 GVPNQYLLKAG
+183 LLKADVVENNIIQIGNEEKYSDPQEYWGNIKIVDSAKSSGNVLEVYRTKNTGSAKFILGAKDTAIVKGLSAKHSFQAG
-194 TINVNDV
+194 TIKIEGSDLELG
-201 VYFADGNTGTKDVVD
+201 DVD
-216 AQNFL
+216 AYS
-221 VIDASGAGDKAVINI
+221 AAGE
-236 NADNVTAK
+236 
-244 SINAGSGLVE
+244 GSLVE
-254 IKGKGVKAKSTLAK
+254 IAGKGVSADKTLTQK
-268 VLKISADGFNS
+268 LKISANSFTNEDLSKLNLDGGVT
-279 DDYDALNVDINS
+279 DDAQ
-291 DGDYVADGN
+291 
-300 KANKIII
+300 KCNKIIVD
-307 NGNDVDFTMRDSTM
+307 GNDVNFVGTE
-321 RDFWKSIDVN
+321 FWKSFDVN

-340 HSYKDNDVMS
+340 HSYIGNDVVS
-350 VAGNNAT
+350 VAGNNAEL
-357 MGNITFNGKSSTLNV
+357 GAVELNGTSSKLNV
-372 SGNGAVLGNVSGSGA
+372 SGNDAVLGNVSGSGA
-387 SSVNISGD
+387 SSVNISGN
-395 NVKVGDITT
+395 NVIVGNITT
-404 ATSASSGDEII
+404 TAAATSASSGDEII

-429 SLKITGNGT
+429 SLKIDGNGT
-438 LENGDVSNVGKI
+438 LHAGDVSKVDTI
-450 IIQSTAT
+450 IVQSTAI
-457 GDVFKGTGMSEGKLD
+457 GNVFTAASGLEDKLD
-472 VDKSK
+472 VEKSK

-490 ASYDADT
+490 ASYDS
-497 GRIKN
+497 GSIKN
-502 TRTQSIREQSKSY
+502 TCTQSIREQSKSY

-521 ALAMVASGADL
+521 TLAMVASGADL

-658 SSSNVLAGKDVSYDN
+658 SSSNVWAGHDVSYDN

-703 YTNQGSSSVNID
+703 YTNQGSSSVNIN

-732 FRYIHGTSDVRSV
+732 FRYIHGTSKVRSV

-757 AAHATANGF
+757 AAYATANGF

>member
-18 MVAGNAYA
+18 MVAGNVYTVDCGVASA
-26 ADVTNDE
+26 AEGADIEIGEQVGWWIGDDTVV
-33 AGSDNSAKYEFKI
+33 SDNEKLKSE
-46 GNHEADDGG
+46 
-55 SYKENDT
+55 
-62 KYEYG
+62 
-67 NWGQPGE
+67 
-74 NEVLVGNGGKFL
+74 LVTDN
-86 KDKAADADISGVTLT
+86 
-101 IETGSGKAI
+101 
-110 AIKGKKIT
+110 AIKEKS
-118 KNIINIG
+118 IN
-125 NQYYYLNTH
+125 L
-134 YLTRDGSIFD
+134 
-144 GDSYD
+144 
-149 NEVNLAHA
+149 
-157 KLADGGG
+157 KCGGG
-164 VNAGAKNTLNVG
+164 NFT
-176 LLVAEES
+176 
-183 GVPNQYLLKAG
+183 LLKADVVENNIIQIGNEEKYSDPQEYWGNIKIVDSAKSSGNVLEVYRTKNTGSAKFILGAMDTAIVKGLSAKHSFQAG
-194 TINVNDV
+194 TIKIEGSDLELGDV
-201 VYFADGNTGTKDVVD
+201 AAYSA
-216 AQNFL
+216 
-221 VIDASGAGDKAVINI
+221 ASE
-236 NADNVTAK
+236 
-244 SINAGSGLVE
+244 GSLVE
-254 IKGKGVKAKSTLAK
+254 IAGKGVSADKTLTQK
-268 VLKISADGFNS
+268 LKISANSFTNEDLSKLNLDGGVT
-279 DDYDALNVDINS
+279 DDAQ
-291 DGDYVADGN
+291 
-300 KANKIII
+300 KCNKIIVD
-307 NGNDVDFTMRDSTM
+307 GNDVNFVGTE
-321 RDFWKSIDVN
+321 FWKSFDVN

-340 HSYKDNDVMS
+340 HSYIGNDVVS
-350 VAGNNAT
+350 VAGNNAEL
-357 MGNITFNGKSSTLNV
+357 GAVELNGTSSKLNV
-372 SGNGAVLGNVSGSGA
+372 SGNDAVLGNVSGSGA
-387 SSVNISGD
+387 SSVNISGN
-395 NVKVGDITT
+395 NVIVGNITT
-404 ATSASSGDEII
+404 TAAATSASSGDEII

-429 SLKITGNGT
+429 SLKIDGNGT
-438 LENGDVSNVGKI
+438 LHAGDVSKVDTI
-450 IIQSTAT
+450 IVQSTAI
-457 GDVFKGTGMSEGKLD
+457 GNVFTAASGLSEDKLD
-472 VDKSK
+472 VEKSK

-490 ASYDADT
+490 ASYDS
-497 GRIKN
+497 GSIKN

-521 ALAMVASGADL
+521 TLAMVASGADL

-658 SSSNVLAGKDVSYDN
+658 SSSNVWAGHDVSYDN

-703 YTNQGSSSVNID
+703 YTNQGSSSVNIN

>member
-1 MLKGKKKLLAA
+1 MLKGKKKALAA

-26 ADVTNDE
+26 ADITIDEGTGPDSDTKYHAVNHYTKNQYYMVGDNTNAIITDQDNIISKGIE
-33 AGSDNSAKYEFKI
+33 ISVGGQDYIIWDGKGELSNNTITFGSGSYGDALAGKKNIVGTVQIAKDLTKSHGNVIVLKRI
-46 GNHEADDGG
+46 GVKDDGG
-55 SYKENDT
+55 AYLVAGDTDIVQLYQYSTDTTDEPDWSNGGAYIPAAPGTALNLKAGSLEVKENGIIVQNVKLADT
-62 KYEYG
+62 LKVNNGDEFSVNKLEAKKVDAAG
-67 NWGQPGE
+67 ATLTVNGAGSTVAE
-74 NEVLVGNGGKFL
+74 NCAVG
-86 KDKAADADISGVTLT
+86 TLT
-101 IETGSGKAI
+101 IA
-110 AIKGKKIT
+110 
-118 KNIINIG
+118 
-125 NQYYYLNTH
+125 
-134 YLTRDGSIFD
+134 
-144 GDSYD
+144 
-149 NEVNLAHA
+149 
-157 KLADGGG
+157 
-164 VNAGAKNTLNVG
+164 
-176 LLVAEES
+176 
-183 GVPNQYLLKAG
+183 
-194 TINVNDV
+194 
-201 VYFADGNTGTKDVVD
+201 
-216 AQNFL
+216 
-221 VIDASGAGDKAVINI
+221 
-236 NADNVTAK
+236 
-244 SINAGSGLVE
+244 
-254 IKGKGVKAKSTLAK
+254 
-268 VLKISADGFNS
+268 
-279 DDYDALNVDINS
+279 
-291 DGDYVADGN
+291 
-300 KANKIII
+300 
-307 NGNDVDFTMRDSTM
+307 
-321 RDFWKSIDVN
+321 
-331 GDNFKVGNI
+331 
-340 HSYKDNDVMS
+340 
-350 VAGNNAT
+350 
-357 MGNITFNGKSSTLNV
+357 
-372 SGNGAVLGNVSGSGA
+372 
-387 SSVNISGD
+387 
-395 NVKVGDITT
+395 
-404 ATSASSGDEII
+404 
-415 ISGNNTTTGALDTG
+415 
-429 SLKITGNGT
+429 GNGT
-438 LENGDVSNVGKI
+438 LKVGSLSDYNTIDVTGFTGEGDALVVEDGTAIDVNKVDIGTHAATHVVNASPLFEKDYTLGVSANKITNVG
-450 IIQSTAT
+450 TVT
-457 GDVFKGTGMSEGKLD
+457 GV
-472 VDKSK
+472 
-477 TNKTTALFSNDYA
+477 
-490 ASYDADT
+490 
-497 GRIKN
+497 
-502 TRTQSIREQSKSY
+502 RENSKSY

-521 ALAMVASGADL
+521 SMALTNGSADLVAS
-532 LANAGFTNA
+532 AGYTNA

-558 VPYAAANYG
+558 VPYVAANYG

-658 SSSNVLAGKDVSYDN
+658 SSSNVWAGHDVSYDN

-703 YTNQGSSSVNID
+703 YTNQGSSSVNIN

>member
-1 MLKGKKKLLAA
+1 MLKGKKKALAA

-18 MVAGNAYA
+18 MVAGNVYTVDCGVASA
-26 ADVTNDE
+26 ADFTINKDWLNVQ
-33 AGSDNSAKYEFKI
+33 
-46 GNHEADDGG
+46 DGG
-55 SYKENDT
+55 SLAGIDAVDGGCLSGTDT
-62 KYEYG
+62 ITGKTIEM
-67 NWGQPGE
+67 
-74 NEVLVGNGGKFL
+74 NGSIGGCYSHYY
-86 KDKAADADISGVTLT
+86 DKAD
-101 IETGSGKAI
+101 
-110 AIKGKKIT
+110 
-118 KNIINIG
+118 
-125 NQYYYLNTH
+125 
-134 YLTRDGSIFD
+134 
-144 GDSYD
+144 
-149 NEVNLAHA
+149 
-157 KLADGGG
+157 
-164 VNAGAKNTLNVG
+164 
-176 LLVAEES
+176 
-183 GVPNQYLLKAG
+183 
-194 TINVNDV
+194 
-201 VYFADGNTGTKDVVD
+201 
-216 AQNFL
+216 
-221 VIDASGAGDKAVINI
+221 
-236 NADNVTAK
+236 
-244 SINAGSGLVE
+244 
-254 IKGKGVKAKSTLAK
+254 
-268 VLKISADGFNS
+268 
-279 DDYDALNVDINS
+279 
-291 DGDYVADGN
+291 
-300 KANKIII
+300 
-307 NGNDVDFTMRDSTM
+307 
-321 RDFWKSIDVN
+321 
-331 GDNFKVGNI
+331 
-340 HSYKDNDVMS
+340 
-350 VAGNNAT
+350 
-357 MGNITFNGKSSTLNV
+357 NGKSSAFIKGSTVTGNTLVINGRGSGKSGVIANYYGPEGILSNIFNHRFAGTSSDNKLVLGDVCLKNNDGGKNSPVLGIDVGLENDIELQGGSKVDWSGISFSGRNLYLQDGAGTEKIRSANMQGDVTAERALNV
-372 SGNGAVLGNVSGSGA
+372 TEDLIAGGNITANGGLTAGGNIKGADISTGTSALKGNTITASGDITSGSLDAKDVYANSIAASGRINVAGVIRILAGRTRAVGDVSGA
-387 SSVNISGD
+387 SITAGSIVAN
-395 NVKVGDITT
+395 NVT
-404 ATSASSGDEII
+404 ATSGDII
-415 ISGNNTTTGALDTG
+415 ADSINA
-429 SLKITGNGT
+429 TGNVTASAGNVTLNSGASNIGGT
-438 LENGDVSNVGKI
+438 LQASALNLNGDSSLTVGTLQTNGVSVT
-450 IIQSTAT
+450 STAT
-457 GDVFKGTGMSEGKLD
+457 GTVLNATTIQNSMGNPVDLASVFTPTQ
-472 VDKSK
+472 
-477 TNKTTALFSNDYA
+477 TNKSTALFNQTYGTSVVG
-490 ASYDADT
+490 SSVQS
-497 GRIKN
+497 GLIK
-502 TRTQSIREQSKSY
+502 SEVREQTKSL

-521 ALAMVASGADL
+521 SMALTNGSADLVAS
-532 LANAGFTNA
+532 AGYTNA

-558 VPYAAANYG
+558 VPYVAANYG

-658 SSSNVLAGKDVSYDN
+658 SSSNVWAGHDVSYDN

-703 YTNQGSSSVNID
+703 YTNQGSSSVNIN

>member
-1 MLKGKKKLLAA
+1 MLKGKKKALAA

-26 ADVTNDE
+26 ADITVTGEGAEGSWGDAPYLQEGTEYTLLAPSYCYVQDGNNPLLGEGGVLFKDQASIEGHNITIKANIQGTCGPIIKAKKVVNNVITFGEGDVKEWNLFDGDNAKNIFDGLEVSKDNTLKLGILKSTSTVKNVNVGTEND
-33 AGSDNSAKYEFKI
+33 I
-46 GNHEADDGG
+46 VLLGG
-55 SYKENDT
+55 SAVDYSVDDKPTVVANYSDMSFTGRNLTLEDAEGTEKIKSADMKGDITAARHLTAETLTAGGDIVAN
-62 KYEYG
+62 
-67 NWGQPGE
+67 
-74 NEVLVGNGGKFL
+74 NGLTVTGDIKGANISTGSSSL
-86 KDKAADADISGVTLT
+86 KGADISAVGY
-101 IETGSGKAI
+101 IASGD
-110 AIKGKKIT
+110 IT
-118 KNIINIG
+118 AN
-125 NQYYYLNTH
+125 
-134 YLTRDGSIFD
+134 
-144 GDSYD
+144 
-149 NEVNLAHA
+149 NLYA
-157 KLADGGG
+157 
-164 VNAGAKNTLNVG
+164 
-176 LLVAEES
+176 
-183 GVPNQYLLKAG
+183 
-194 TINVNDV
+194 NDI
-201 VYFADGNTGTKDVVD
+201 T
-216 AQNFL
+216 
-221 VIDASGAGDKAVINI
+221 ASGAINVAGVINALNGKNRAAAGDVAGNSIKAGSIIAHDVIASSGDIVADSI
-236 NADNVTAK
+236 NATGNVTAT
-244 SINAGSGLVE
+244 SGSV
-254 IKGKGVKAKSTLAK
+254 
-268 VLKISADGFNS
+268 
-279 DDYDALNVDINS
+279 
-291 DGDYVADGN
+291 
-300 KANKIII
+300 
-307 NGNDVDFTMRDSTM
+307 
-321 RDFWKSIDVN
+321 
-331 GDNFKVGNI
+331 
-340 HSYKDNDVMS
+340 
-350 VAGNNAT
+350 
-357 MGNITFNGKSSTLNV
+357 TLN
-372 SGNGAVLGNVSGSGA
+372 NGA
-387 SSVNISGD
+387 SSVGGTLKADNLNLAGNSSLNVNSLQTDNIC
-395 NVKVGDITT
+395 ITSTAKGTVLTAGNITKADGVTSAKLDDVFT
-404 ATSASSGDEII
+404 AT
-415 ISGNNTTTGALDTG
+415 
-429 SLKITGNGT
+429 
-438 LENGDVSNVGKI
+438 
-450 IIQSTAT
+450 QSTT
-457 GDVFKGTGMSEGKLD
+457 S
-472 VDKSK
+472 
-477 TNKTTALFSNDYA
+477 TALF
-490 ASYDADT
+490 DT
-497 GRIKN
+497 TYGTYVDGSAIK
-502 TRTQSIREQSKSY
+502 SGLVKSEIREQSKSY

-604 FEYGRGNYDSY
+604 IEYGHGNYDSY

-658 SSSNVLAGKDVSYDN
+658 SSSNVLAGNDVSYDN

-703 YTNQGSSSVNID
+703 YTNQGSSSVNIN

-732 FRYIHGTSDVRSV
+732 FRYIHGTSKVRSV

-757 AAHATANGF
+757 SAYATANGL

-811 NANMLWSF
+811 NANMCWSF

>member
-1 MLKGKKKLLAA
+1 MLKGKKKALAA

-18 MVAGNAYA
+18 MVAGNVYTVDCGVASA
-26 ADVTNDE
+26 AEGADIEIGEQVGWWIGDDTVV
-33 AGSDNSAKYEFKI
+33 SDNEKLKSE
-46 GNHEADDGG
+46 
-55 SYKENDT
+55 
-62 KYEYG
+62 
-67 NWGQPGE
+67 
-74 NEVLVGNGGKFL
+74 LVTDN
-86 KDKAADADISGVTLT
+86 
-101 IETGSGKAI
+101 
-110 AIKGKKIT
+110 AIKEKS
-118 KNIINIG
+118 IN
-125 NQYYYLNTH
+125 L
-134 YLTRDGSIFD
+134 
-144 GDSYD
+144 
-149 NEVNLAHA
+149 
-157 KLADGGG
+157 KCGGG
-164 VNAGAKNTLNVG
+164 NFT
-176 LLVAEES
+176 
-183 GVPNQYLLKAG
+183 LLKADVVENNIIQIGNEEKYSDPQEYWGNIKIVDSAKSSGNVLEVYRTKNTGSAKFILGAKDTAIVKGLSAKHSFQAG
-194 TINVNDV
+194 TIKIEGSDLELG
-201 VYFADGNTGTKDVVD
+201 DVD
-216 AQNFL
+216 AYS
-221 VIDASGAGDKAVINI
+221 AAGE
-236 NADNVTAK
+236 
-244 SINAGSGLVE
+244 GSLVE
-254 IKGKGVKAKSTLAK
+254 IAGKGVSADKTLTQK
-268 VLKISADGFNS
+268 LKISANSFTNEDLSKLNLDGGVT
-279 DDYDALNVDINS
+279 DDAQ
-291 DGDYVADGN
+291 
-300 KANKIII
+300 KCNKIIVD
-307 NGNDVDFTMRDSTM
+307 GNDVNFVGTE
-321 RDFWKSIDVN
+321 FWKSFDVN

-340 HSYKDNDVMS
+340 HSYIGNDVVS
-350 VAGNNAT
+350 VAGNNAEL
-357 MGNITFNGKSSTLNV
+357 GAVELNGTSSKLNV
-372 SGNGAVLGNVSGSGA
+372 SGNDAVLGNVSGSGA
-387 SSVNISGD
+387 SSVNISGN
-395 NVKVGDITT
+395 NVIVGNITT
-404 ATSASSGDEII
+404 TAAATSASSGDEII

-429 SLKITGNGT
+429 SLKIDGNGT
-438 LENGDVSNVGKI
+438 LHAGDVSKVDTI
-450 IIQSTAT
+450 IVQSTAI
-457 GDVFKGTGMSEGKLD
+457 GNVFTAASGLSEDKLD
-472 VDKSK
+472 VEKSK

-490 ASYDADT
+490 ASYDS
-497 GRIKN
+497 GSIKN
-502 TRTQSIREQSKSY
+502 TCTQSIREQSKSY

-521 ALAMVASGADL
+521 TLAMVASGADL

-658 SSSNVLAGKDVSYDN
+658 SSSNVWAGHDVSYDN

-757 AAHATANGF
+757 AAHATANGL

>member
-1 MLKGKKKLLAA
+1 MLKGKKKALAA

-26 ADVTNDE
+26 ADITIGEGNTSDSNTNYYAGNHYTNNQYYMEGDNATAIIKDQDNITGKE
-33 AGSDNSAKYEFKI
+33 IEISVGGQNYIIWDGKGELSKNTITFGSGSYGVDTYGKKNIVGTVQIAKDLTKSKGNVIVLKRIGVKDGDGAYLVAGDTDIVQLYKYSTDTTDQPDWDHGGTYIPAVPGTALNLQAGSLEV
-46 GNHEADDGG
+46 
-55 SYKENDT
+55 KENGIIVQNVKLADT
-62 KYEYG
+62 LKVNNGDEFSVNKLEAKQVDAAG
-67 NWGQPGE
+67 AKLTVNGAGSTVAE
-74 NEVLVGNGGKFL
+74 NCAVG
-86 KDKAADADISGVTLT
+86 TLT
-101 IETGSGKAI
+101 IA
-110 AIKGKKIT
+110 
-118 KNIINIG
+118 
-125 NQYYYLNTH
+125 
-134 YLTRDGSIFD
+134 
-144 GDSYD
+144 
-149 NEVNLAHA
+149 
-157 KLADGGG
+157 
-164 VNAGAKNTLNVG
+164 
-176 LLVAEES
+176 
-183 GVPNQYLLKAG
+183 
-194 TINVNDV
+194 
-201 VYFADGNTGTKDVVD
+201 
-216 AQNFL
+216 
-221 VIDASGAGDKAVINI
+221 
-236 NADNVTAK
+236 
-244 SINAGSGLVE
+244 
-254 IKGKGVKAKSTLAK
+254 
-268 VLKISADGFNS
+268 
-279 DDYDALNVDINS
+279 
-291 DGDYVADGN
+291 
-300 KANKIII
+300 
-307 NGNDVDFTMRDSTM
+307 
-321 RDFWKSIDVN
+321 
-331 GDNFKVGNI
+331 
-340 HSYKDNDVMS
+340 
-350 VAGNNAT
+350 
-357 MGNITFNGKSSTLNV
+357 
-372 SGNGAVLGNVSGSGA
+372 
-387 SSVNISGD
+387 
-395 NVKVGDITT
+395 
-404 ATSASSGDEII
+404 
-415 ISGNNTTTGALDTG
+415 
-429 SLKITGNGT
+429 GNGT
-438 LENGDVSNVGKI
+438 LKVGSLSDYSIIDVTGFTGEGDALVVEDGTGIDVTKVNIGTHAAKHMVNASPLFEKDYTLGVAANKITNVG
-450 IIQSTAT
+450 TVT
-457 GDVFKGTGMSEGKLD
+457 GV
-472 VDKSK
+472 
-477 TNKTTALFSNDYA
+477 
-490 ASYDADT
+490 
-497 GRIKN
+497 
-502 TRTQSIREQSKSY
+502 RENSKSY

-550 SGDSGRSM
+550 SGESGRSM

-604 FEYGRGNYDSY
+604 IEYGRGNYDSY

-658 SSSNVLAGKDVSYDN
+658 SSSNVWAGKDVSYDN

>member
-1 MLKGKKKLLAA
+1 MLKGKKKALAA

-18 MVAGNAYA
+18 MVAGNMYA
-26 ADVTNDE
+26 VDCGVASAAEGADIE
-33 AGSDNSAKYEFKI
+33 I
-46 GNHEADDGG
+46 GEQVGWWIADDTNV
-55 SYKENDT
+55 STD
-62 KYEYG
+62 
-67 NWGQPGE
+67 
-74 NEVLVGNGGKFL
+74 NEQLKSELVTDN
-86 KDKAADADISGVTLT
+86 
-101 IETGSGKAI
+101 
-110 AIKGKKIT
+110 AIKGKS
-118 KNIINIG
+118 IN
-125 NQYYYLNTH
+125 L
-134 YLTRDGSIFD
+134 
-144 GDSYD
+144 
-149 NEVNLAHA
+149 
-157 KLADGGG
+157 KCGGG
-164 VNAGAKNTLNVG
+164 NFT
-176 LLVAEES
+176 
-183 GVPNQYLLKAG
+183 LLKADVVENNIIQIGNEEKYSDPQEYWGDIKIVDSANSSGNVLEVYRTKNTGSAKFILGAKDTAIVKGLSAKHSFQAG
-194 TINVNDV
+194 TIKIEGSDLELG
-201 VYFADGNTGTKDVVD
+201 DVD
-216 AQNFL
+216 AYS
-221 VIDASGAGDKAVINI
+221 AAGE
-236 NADNVTAK
+236 
-244 SINAGSGLVE
+244 GSLVE
-254 IKGKGVKAKSTLAK
+254 IAGKGVSADKTLTQK
-268 VLKISADGFNS
+268 LKISANGFTN
-279 DDYDALNVDINS
+279 DDLSKLNLDEGVTDDA
-291 DGDYVADGN
+291 
-300 KANKIII
+300 KKCNKIIVD
-307 NGNDVDFTMRDSTM
+307 GNDVNFEGQE
-321 RDFWKSIDVN
+321 FWKSFDVT
-331 GDNFKVGNI
+331 GDNFKVGNL
-340 HSYKDNDVMS
+340 HSYIGNDVVS
-350 VAGNNAT
+350 IAGNNAN
-357 MGNITFNGKSSTLNV
+357 MGNIELAGTSSTLNV
-372 SGNGAVLGNVSGSGA
+372 SGNGAQLGNVSGSGA
-387 SSVNISGD
+387 SSVNISGN
-395 NVKVGDITT
+395 NVTVGDI
-404 ATSASSGDEII
+404 ATVAPTRASSGGEIV
-415 ISGNNTTTGALDTG
+415 ISGNGTTTGALTTG
-429 SLKITGNGT
+429 SLKIDGNGT
-438 LENGDVSNVGKI
+438 LNAGDVSNVDTI

-457 GDVFKGTGMSEGKLD
+457 GNVFTAASGLSAAKLD
-472 VDKSK
+472 
-477 TNKTTALFSNDYA
+477 TNASQITETTALFSNKYSA
-490 ASYDADT
+490 VYDAAT
-497 GRIKN
+497 GAIKN
-502 TRTQSIREQSKSY
+502 TYKQSVREQTKSY

-521 ALAMVASGADL
+521 AMAMVASGADL

-604 FEYGRGNYDSY
+604 IEYGHGNYDSY

-658 SSSNVLAGKDVSYDN
+658 SSSNVWAGHDVSYDN

-680 HVGVGKLQKLGGD
+680 YVGVGKLQKLGGD

-732 FRYIHGTSDVRSV
+732 FRYIHGTSKVRSV

-801 WAGKQKGYSL
+801 WTGKQKGYSL
-811 NANMLWSF
+811 NANMCWSF

>member
-1 MLKGKKKLLAA
+1 MLKGKKKALAA

-18 MVAGNAYA
+18 MVAGNVYTVDCGIA
-26 ADVTNDE
+26 
-33 AGSDNSAKYEFKI
+33 SAE
-46 GNHEADDGG
+46 
-55 SYKENDT
+55 
-62 KYEYG
+62 EYTVG
-67 NWGQPGE
+67 WFEEGQ
-74 NEVLVGNGGKFL
+74 L
-86 KDKAADADISGVTLT
+86 KDPATQFH
-101 IETGSGKAI
+101 TGWVDKVVLS
-110 AIKGKKIT
+110 
-118 KNIINIG
+118 
-125 NQYYYLNTH
+125 
-134 YLTRDGSIFD
+134 
-144 GDSYD
+144 
-149 NEVNLAHA
+149 
-157 KLADGGG
+157 ADGGG
-164 VNAGAKNTLNVG
+164 CFTAASSDISGNEITVRSDGGASAIIEGHNITNNIVNIGNRYYTNSGKGNRWYYTDSNKVFAASGVCSGNIVNVYNLNLAGGSGIDAGDTTTLNLHG
-176 LLVAEES
+176 TSTE
-183 GVPNQYLLKAG
+183 LLKDGNNNDVLTATASSPCTIKAG
-194 TINVNDV
+194 EINVE
-201 VYFADGNTGTKDVVD
+201 AS
-216 AQNFL
+216 
-221 VIDASGAGDKAVINI
+221 DASTILQTSGSAGLNLTGANTINI
-236 NADNVTAK
+236 NASDFTANELK
-244 SINAGSGLVE
+244 TTDRNNGTIAINAL
-254 IKGKGVKAKSTLAK
+254 GVKAAK
-268 VLKISADGFNS
+268 TDSQILIIGANNFKAENFKALGADGDSITAGMVKVTGN
-279 DDYDALNVDINS
+279 NVDLTGL
-291 DGDYVADGN
+291 DLYGGDVY
-300 KANKIII
+300 
-307 NGNDVDFTMRDSTM
+307 
-321 RDFWKSIDVN
+321 KSFEVY
-331 GDNFKVGNI
+331 GDNFKSVGI
-340 HSYKDNDVMS
+340 HSYKDHTSFFGDNATINGNIDMHCDNAS
-350 VAGNNAT
+350 LNIAGNNAT
-357 MGNITFNGKSSTLNV
+357 IHGDIAGNSGLNVNISGNNANITGDITTTGSGTIIV
-372 SGNGAVLGNVSGSGA
+372 SGNG
-387 SSVNISGD
+387 
-395 NVKVGDITT
+395 
-404 ATSASSGDEII
+404 
-415 ISGNNTTTGALDTG
+415 TTTGTLKTG
-429 SLKITGNGT
+429 TLEINGNGT
-438 LENGDVSNVGKI
+438 LKASDVANVDNI
-450 IIQSTAT
+450 IIKSTAT
-457 GDVFKGTGMSEGKLD
+457 GKVFEATNGMSAGKLD
-472 VDKSK
+472 AEASK
-477 TNKTTALFSNDYA
+477 TNETTALFSNDYA
-490 ASYDADT
+490 ASYDDT
-497 GRIKN
+497 HGYIKN

-521 ALAMVASGADL
+521 TLAMVASGADL

>member
-1 MLKGKKKLLAA
+1 MLKGKKKALAA

-18 MVAGNAYA
+18 MVAGNVYTVDCGVASA
-26 ADVTNDE
+26 AEGADIEIGEQVGWWIGDDTVV
-33 AGSDNSAKYEFKI
+33 SDNEKLKSE
-46 GNHEADDGG
+46 
-55 SYKENDT
+55 
-62 KYEYG
+62 
-67 NWGQPGE
+67 
-74 NEVLVGNGGKFL
+74 LVTDN
-86 KDKAADADISGVTLT
+86 
-101 IETGSGKAI
+101 
-110 AIKGKKIT
+110 AIKEKS
-118 KNIINIG
+118 IN
-125 NQYYYLNTH
+125 L
-134 YLTRDGSIFD
+134 
-144 GDSYD
+144 
-149 NEVNLAHA
+149 
-157 KLADGGG
+157 KCGGG
-164 VNAGAKNTLNVG
+164 NFT
-176 LLVAEES
+176 
-183 GVPNQYLLKAG
+183 LLKADVVENNIIQIGNEEKYSDPQEYWGNIKIVDSAKSSGNVLEVYRTKNTGSAKFILGAKDTAIVKGLSAKHSFQAG
-194 TINVNDV
+194 TIKIEGSDLELG
-201 VYFADGNTGTKDVVD
+201 DVD
-216 AQNFL
+216 AYSA
-221 VIDASGAGDKAVINI
+221 ASG
-236 NADNVTAK
+236 
-244 SINAGSGLVE
+244 GSLVE
-254 IKGKGVKAKSTLAK
+254 IAGKGVSADKTLTQK
-268 VLKISADGFNS
+268 LKISANSFTNEDLSKLNLDGGVT
-279 DDYDALNVDINS
+279 DDAQ
-291 DGDYVADGN
+291 
-300 KANKIII
+300 KCNKIIVD
-307 NGNDVDFTMRDSTM
+307 GNDVNFVGTE
-321 RDFWKSIDVN
+321 FWKSFDVN

-340 HSYKDNDVMS
+340 HSYIGNDVVS
-350 VAGNNAT
+350 VAGNNAEL
-357 MGNITFNGKSSTLNV
+357 GAVELNGTSSKLNV
-372 SGNGAVLGNVSGSGA
+372 SGNDAKLGDVYGSGA
-387 SSVNISGD
+387 SSVNISGN
-395 NVKVGDITT
+395 NVIVGDITT
-404 ATSASSGDEII
+404 TATSDSSGDEII
-415 ISGNNTTTGALDTG
+415 ISGNNTTTGELDTG
-429 SLKITGNGT
+429 SLKIDGNGT
-438 LENGDVSNVGKI
+438 LHADKVNNVDNI

-457 GDVFKGTGMSEGKLD
+457 GVVFTAEEGLSAAKLD
-472 VDKSK
+472 VEKSK

-490 ASYDADT
+490 ASYDS
-497 GRIKN
+497 GSIKN
-502 TRTQSIREQSKSY
+502 TCTQSIREQSKSY

-521 ALAMVASGADL
+521 TLAMVASGADL

-757 AAHATANGF
+757 AAHATANGL